1 VVYGVGSP
9 FVETVI
15 DSLRRLGWTIHGGV
29 ENVRADY
36 RPVDLSPIVGADQI
50 PPEWLSVPVVLPLVT
65 PGHRWSLERD
75 ATARGF
81 ASFATVVD
89 PTAVVSPAAVI
100 GEGSLLA
107 ATAFVGAQAT
117 LGHCVCVNVGSIVG
131 HHSKV
136 GDYVSMGPGV
146 VTCGRVTIER
156 GAFLGAGAVVN
167 PGVTIGANA
176 VVGSGAV
183 VRRDVPGHTVVAG
196 NPAVKIRE
204 GIAGYNDVSVGDT
217 AESGDL

>member
-9 FVETVI
+9 YVETVI

-29 ENVRADY
+29 ENVSADY
-36 RPVDLSPIVGADQI
+36 RPVDLSPIVGADEI

-65 PGHRWSLERD
+65 PGHRWSLERE

-81 ASFATVVD
+81 TSFATVVD

-117 LGHCVCVNVGSIVG
+117 LGRCVCVNVGSIVA

-136 GDYVSMGPGV
+136 EDYVSMGPGGGHLR
-146 VTCGRVTIER
+146 TRHHRARSLSRGRRGGQPERDDRGER
-156 GAFLGAGAVVN
+156 GRR
-167 PGVTIGANA
+167 
-176 VVGSGAV
+176 
-183 VRRDVPGHTVVAG
+183 VRSRRSPRRA
-196 NPAVKIRE
+196 
-204 GIAGYNDVSVGDT
+204 
-217 AESGDL
+217 